1 MKNYKI
7 SIPNPCTEDW
17 SLMTQTEKGKHCASC
32 NKVVI
37 DFSNKTDKEIIEIL
51 LLQKGKK
58 VCGNF
63 YNTQIENPIRLV
75 EYTKH
80 AKWPAIAA
88 MLIAGLFQV
97 NTSFAQTDRNTHT
110 DVKSYYLST
119 TKGEVKETEP
129 AKDSLITYSIKV
141 LAKDG
146 KYAIPGATVIIESIG
161 TYTSD
166 EKGMIQFSIAEK
178 DIPSIIKVELYAYGY
193 ETIHTSIQKVKITKT
208 KNIELF
214 LGEREKYMLRGDISI
229 EDSH

>member
-17 SLMTQTEKGKHCASC
+17 SLMTQTEKGKHCSSC

-51 LLQKGKK
+51 LQQKGKK

-80 AKWPAIAA
+80 TKWPAIAA
-88 MLIAGLFQV
+88 MLIAGMFQL
-97 NTSFAQTDRNTHT
+97 NTSFGQTDRNTHT

-119 TKGEVKETEP
+119 TKTNLTKTEP
-129 AKDSLITYSIKV
+129 SKDSLITYSIKV

-146 KYAIPGATVIIESIG
+146 KYAISGASVTILDIG
-161 TYTSD
+161 TYTSN
-166 EKGMIQFSIAEK
+166 ENGIIQFSIAEK
-178 DIPSIIKVELYAYGY
+178 DIPAIIKIELYANGY
-193 ETIHTSIQKVKITKT
+193 ETINTSLQKIKITKT

-214 LGEREKYMLRGDISI
+214 MEEREKYMLRGDISI

>member
-17 SLMTQTEKGKHCASC
+17 ALMTQTEKGKHCASC

-51 LLQKGKK
+51 LQQKGKK

-63 YNTQIENPIRLV
+63 YNTQIEHPIRLV

-119 TKGEVKETEP
+119 TNTKEKKTEP
-129 AKDSLITYSIKV
+129 AKDSLITYTINV
-141 LAKDG
+141 LAVDG
-146 KYAIPGATVIIESIG
+146 KYAIAGATVNIEKIG
-161 TYTSD
+161 SYTSD
-166 EKGMIQFSIAEK
+166 EKGIIHFSIAEK
-178 DIPSIIKVELYAYGY
+178 DIPTVIKIELYAYGF
-193 ETIHTSIQKVKITKT
+193 EKITTSIQKAKITKT
-208 KNIELF
+208 KNIEL
-214 LGEREKYMLRGDISI
+214 LMVEKEVYMMRGDISI